1 METLILF
8 AGICLTRVS
17 FRRQKVKKKRITL
30 LLVAMLTL
38 SALFTGCSNAD
49 LNNDSS
55 SNNQTVDTG
64 SWDSV
69 IEQSTTGNED
79 LNGFTVEYSDKDKDS
94 TYDESTATIITLSDG
109 NSSVDGD
116 GATAS
121 ANTVT
126 INQAGTYVVSGTLS
140 DGQLIVDATTVDTV
154 QIVLNNVNITCDDGS
169 AIYVKQ
175 AEKAIITLASDS
187 KNTISDGSNYA
198 STGDEDPD
206 AAIYAGDDL
215 TINGSGTLVVNGNYK
230 HGIKTVDDLVVTGGK
245 LVITAVEEGMRGKD
259 SVSILDGDITINAGG
274 NGIKSNNDEEDAS
287 GWVSI
292 DGGTFNI
299 EAENNGIQTQTGM
312 LITSGKFNIT
322 TTNDALHCNGSIW
335 ISGGD
340 ITLTAGDDG
349 IHADNYLAVTDGT
362 IKVLASYEGLEGA
375 NIAIGGGS
383 ISVEAD
389 DDGLNAAGGS
399 DGDMMP
405 GDNFNDTGSY
415 TISIGGG
422 SIYVNAGGDGVDS
435 NGSIAL
441 SDGTVVVN
449 GPEDNG
455 NCAIDFDTGSFTVS
469 GGTLIAIG
477 SSGMLASPTQ
487 ASQPVVTIL
496 YDSTQTGDDIV
507 TITNSEGALFSI
519 DPLKTYTSIMIS
531 SPELSEGSTYNVLYG
546 GAITGQTVDDTL
558 YTDATVS
565 GETST
570 ASFTLSDSILFIDPD
585 GNITEYSGGMG
596 GGMNGGRDMNNDMQG
611 GGRGAPVR

>member
-1 METLILF
+1 M
-8 AGICLTRVS
+8 
-17 FRRQKVKKKRITL
+17 KKKRIIL

-38 SALFTGCSNAD
+38 SALFTGCSSTD
-49 LNNDSS
+49 TSNND
-55 SNNQTVDTG
+55 NGNQTVNTS
-64 SWDSV
+64 SWDSA

-109 NSSVDGD
+109 SSSVDGD
-116 GATAS
+116 GATVS
-121 ANTVT
+121 VNTVT
-126 INQAGTYVVSGTLS
+126 INQAGTYIVSGTLS
-140 DGQLIVDATTVDTV
+140 DGQLIVDTTTVDTV
-154 QIVLNNVNITCDDGS
+154 QIVLNNANITCDDGS

-175 AEKAIITLASDS
+175 AEKAIVTLAEGSG
-187 KNTISDGSNYA
+187 NTISDGANYA
-198 STGDEDPD
+198 NTGDDDPD

-215 TINGSGTLVVNGNYK
+215 TINGSGTLIVNGNYK

-245 LVITAVEEGMRGKD
+245 LVITAVEEGMRVKD
-259 SVSILDGDITINAGG
+259 SVFILDGDITIKAGG
-274 NGIKSNNDEEDAS
+274 DGIKSNNDEEDAS

-292 DGGTFNI
+292 DGGTYNI
-299 EAENNGIQTQTGM
+299 EAENNGIQAQTGM
-312 LITSGKFNIT
+312 LITSGTFNIT
-322 TTNDALHCNGSIW
+322 TTNDTLHCNGSIW

-349 IHADNYLAVTDGT
+349 IHADNCLAVTDGA
-362 IKVLASYEGLEGA
+362 INVLSSYEGLEGA

-383 ISVEAD
+383 ISVEAE

-405 GDNFNDTGSY
+405 GDNFNDAGSY

-435 NGSIAL
+435 NGSITL
-441 SDGTVVVN
+441 YDGTVVVN
-449 GPEDNG
+449 GPENDG
-455 NCAIDFDTGSFTVS
+455 NAAMDFDSGSFTIS

-496 YDSTQTGDDIV
+496 YDSTQTGDDVV
-507 TITNSEGALFSI
+507 TITDSNGNILFSI
-519 DPLKTYTSIMIS
+519 DPLKTYSSIMIS
-531 SPELSEGSTYNVLYG
+531 SPELSESNVYNILYG
-546 GAITGQTVDDTL
+546 GTINGQTVDNTL

-565 GETST
+565 SETST

-585 GNITEYSGGMG
+585 GNATQYTGGMG
-596 GGMNGGRDMNNDMQG
+596 GRNGSRGMNNDMQG
-611 GGRGAPVR
+611 GDRGAPVR